1 MFKNYLKMSWRNIRK
16 HKLNSII
23 NIVGLALGLA
33 CSLLILFYL
42 KAETSYEKQYS
53 KADRLYRVTSESLD
67 ENGLHWAV
75 ISPLHA
81 LEIQADIPEIESAA
95 RLFYCYTQIFSL
107 GEGEDVKRFQEDFGY
122 YADPQFID
130 MFDVEFIRGNPET
143 ALNELNSIILTESF
157 ARRYFGEEN
166 PLGKTMQN
174 EQNQCEMQV
183 TGVIK
188 DLPFNTHLNYEFLV
202 SMPTLY
208 DEMEQR
214 GAADWMGS
222 RGWAH
227 FSTYVL
233 MNENASM
240 EDANEKMLTFTEHFY
255 DGWYDTPE
263 EIHEHSKLHFQPI
276 TDIHLKSHLEQE
288 MSANSNIVYVYVFAF
303 IVVLVLL
310 LAGVNFV
317 NLSTARAFNR
327 MREVGVRKVVG
338 AARKSLMIQ
347 FLSESLILAS
357 ISALFSVLLIE
368 LSIPFYSSITGLE
381 FTLVDFLSLNNIIM
395 IVSIVV
401 ISGTLSGL
409 YPAFFMS
416 GFDVITSLRGQKNP
430 KTSVSYVRNFLVI
443 FQFVISVFMIFST
456 IVIYQQM
463 NFFQQKN
470 LGFDTDQIIAI
481 ELYGEL
487 RNVVGDNPGSFKSEI
502 MNYHSINSVAM
513 SSNLP
518 GERFSVEDIRQ
529 ESIPEDVEIPPI
541 RYLRVDKDFIETLDI
556 EIVEGKSFADWTSEN
571 PAFILN
577 EKALKSIQLKEPIG
591 KIASNFRGTEAEIVG
606 IAKDFNFASLHNTIE
621 PLVLELN
628 PMWCSK
634 ILVKISANNIPQ
646 SIDFLKNKVEELAP
660 GSIFQYTFLDDK
672 LDTLYENEQRL
683 NSIFKTFSI
692 LAIIISCLG
701 LFGLSA
707 YYAELRTKEIGVRKV
722 MGASISNIVRLL
734 SSKFLLWVCVA
745 NFIALPVGWLA
756 MNKWLQNF
764 AYKIEI
770 SPFVLLL
777 SFIISILIAFLTVSF
792 RTLKAANSNPVDALK
807 YE

>member
-1 MFKNYLKMSWRNIRK
+1 MFKNYLKMSWRNIKK
-16 HKLNSII
+16 HKLNSTI

-42 KAETSYEKQYS
+42 NAEVGYEKHYS
-53 KADRLYRVTSESLD
+53 KVDRIYRITSESLD

-81 LEIQADIPEIESAA
+81 LEIKADIPEVESAI
-95 RLFYCYTQIFSL
+95 RMFYCYTQIYSS
-107 GEGEDVKRFQEDFGY
+107 GDGEDVKRFQEDHGF
-122 YADPQFID
+122 YADPEIVN
-130 MFDVEFIRGNPET
+130 MFDIEFLKGNPET
-143 ALNELNSIILTESF
+143 ALNDLNSIVLTESF
-157 ARRYFGEEN
+157 AKRYFGDQN
-166 PLGKTMQN
+166 SLGKTMQN
-174 EQNQCEMQV
+174 EQNQREMQV
-183 TGVIK
+183 TGIIK
-188 DLPFNTHLNYEFLV
+188 DLPYNTHLNYEFLV
-202 SMPTLY
+202 SMATLY

-214 GAADWMGS
+214 GAADWMES

-227 FSTYVL
+227 FYTYVL
-233 MNENASM
+233 MNKNVSM
-240 EDANEKMLTFTEHFY
+240 ETAEEKMPTFTEHFY

-263 EIHEHSKLHFQPI
+263 EIHEHTKLHFQPLKE
-276 TDIHLKSHLEQE
+276 IHLKSHLEQE

-338 AARKSLMIQ
+338 AARKSLIIQ
-347 FLSESLILAS
+347 FLTESLILAS
-357 ISALFSVLLIE
+357 VSAVIALLLIE
-368 LSIPFYSSITGLE
+368 ISIPFYSSITGLE
-381 FTLVDFLSLNNIIM
+381 FTLLDFLSLNNILLIFSLV
-395 IVSIVV
+395 I
-401 ISGTLSGL
+401 ISGSLSGL

-416 GFDVITSLRGQKNP
+416 GFDVITALRGQKNP

-456 IVIYQQM
+456 IIIYQQM

-470 LGFDTDQIIAI
+470 LGFDTDQVVAV
-481 ELYGEL
+481 EMYGEL
-487 RNVVGDNPGSFKSEI
+487 RREVANNLDSFKSELLS
-502 MNYHSINSVAM
+502 YSSISSVTL

-529 ESIPEDVEIPPI
+529 ESIPEEVDLPPI

-556 EIVEGKSFADWTSEN
+556 TMLEGKSFADWTSEN

-577 EKALKSIQLKEPIG
+577 EKALKAIQLKEPIG

-606 IAKDFNFASLHNTIE
+606 IAKDFNFASLHDSIE

-628 PMWCSK
+628 PRWGSK
-634 ILVKISANNIPQ
+634 ILVKISGANIPEVLE
-646 SIDFLKNKVEELAP
+646 FLKNKVEKIAP
-660 GSIFQYTFLDDK
+660 GSIFKYTFLDDK
-672 LDTLYENEQRL
+672 LNTLYENEQRL

-707 YYAELRTKEIGVRKV
+707 YYAEMRTKEIGVRKV
-722 MGASISNIVRLL
+722 MGASISNIVKLL
-734 SSKFLLWVCVA
+734 SSKFLVWVFVA
-745 NFIALPVGWLA
+745 NLIALPIAWLA

-770 SPFVLLL
+770 SPLVILISFV
-777 SFIISILIAFLTVSF
+777 ISILIAFFTVSF
-792 RTLKAANSNPVDALK
+792 RTLKAAAANPVNALK
-807 YE
+807 WE

>member
-16 HKLNSII
+16 HKLNSTI

-42 KAETSYEKQYS
+42 KAEISYDKHYS
-53 KADRLYRVTSESLD
+53 KADSIYRVTSESLD

-81 LEIQADIPEIESAA
+81 LEIQADIPEVESAI
-95 RLFYCYTQIFSL
+95 RMFYCYTQIYSY
-107 GEGEDVKRFQEDFGY
+107 GEGEEVKRFQEDHGF
-122 YADPQFID
+122 YADPGFVD

-143 ALNELNSIILTESF
+143 ALNELNSIVLTESF
-157 ARRYFGEEN
+157 AKRYFGEEN
-166 PLGKTMQN
+166 PLGKTIQN
-174 EQNQCEMQV
+174 EENRIEMQV

-188 DLPFNTHLNYEFLV
+188 DLPYNTHFNYEYLV
-202 SMPTLY
+202 SMSTLY
-208 DEMEQR
+208 ALMEQR
-214 GAADWMGS
+214 NASDWMES

-227 FSTYVL
+227 FFTYVL
-233 MNENASM
+233 INENADM
-240 EDANEKMLTFTEHFY
+240 KLVDEKMVTFTEHFY
-255 DGWYDTPE
+255 TGWYDTPE
-263 EIHEHSKLHFQPI
+263 EIHEHTKLHFQPLK
-276 TDIHLKSHLEQE
+276 DIHLKSHLEQE
-288 MSANSNIVYVYVFAF
+288 MSANSNVVYIYVFAF

-347 FLSESLILAS
+347 FLTESLILAT
-357 ISALFSVLLIE
+357 ISALIALLLIE
-368 LSIPFYSSITGLE
+368 LSIPFYRSITGLQ
-381 FTLVDFLSLNNIIM
+381 FTLFDFLSLNNILLI
-395 IVSIVV
+395 ISLVI
-401 ISGTLSGL
+401 ISGSLSGL

-456 IVIYQQM
+456 IIIYQQM

-470 LGFDTDQIIAI
+470 LGFDTNKVIAVDVYGK
-481 ELYGEL
+481 LYNAAV
-487 RNVVGDNPGSFKSEI
+487 RNSETFKSELLG
-502 MNYHSINSVAM
+502 YSSIKSISM

-518 GERFSVEDIRQ
+518 GERFSVENIEQ
-529 ESIPEDVEIPPI
+529 ESIPDEVELPPI
-541 RYLRVDKDFIETLDI
+541 RYLRVDKDFIETMDI

-577 EKALKSIQLKEPIG
+577 EKALKAIQLKEPIG

-621 PLVLELN
+621 PLVIELN
-628 PMWCSK
+628 PRWCSK
-634 ILVKISANNIPQ
+634 ILIKFNGNPAETIEFLQSKIKEMSPDA
-646 SIDFLKNKVEELAP
+646 
-660 GSIFQYTFLDDK
+660 IFSYTFLDDK
-672 LDTLYENEQRL
+672 LNTLYENEMRL

-707 YYAELRTKEIGVRKV
+707 YYAEMRTKEIGVRKV

-734 SSKFLLWVCVA
+734 SSKFLLWVFVA
-745 NFIALPVGWLA
+745 NLIALPIAWLA
-756 MNKWLQNF
+756 MQKWLQNF

-770 SPFVLLL
+770 SPFVILI
-777 SFIISILIAFLTVSF
+777 SFVISILIAFITVSF
-792 RTLKAANSNPVDALK
+792 RTLKAAAANPVNSLK